1 MLTIVVPAM
10 SAAMDTE
17 TLAGYLELAGRL
29 TRDIDHIV
37 ERRRAA
43 LQVLEREG
51 SDTSKARRFL
61 GVAEELQ
68 RMIWS
73 DKEQLEKEM
82 QVLLKRQD
90 G

>member
-1 MLTIVVPAM
+1 M
-10 SAAMDTE
+10 SAAIDTE
-17 TLAGYLELAGRL
+17 TLAGYLELARRL

-43 LQVLEREG
+43 LQVLERKG
-51 SDTSKARRFL
+51 TDTSKAHRFL

-73 DKEQLEKEM
+73 DKEQLEKEI
-82 QVLLKRQD
+82 QELLKRQD

>member
-1 MLTIVVPAM
+1 MDIERLTG
-10 SAAMDTE
+10 D
-17 TLAGYLELAGRL
+17 LELARRL
-29 TRDIDHIV
+29 ARDIDALV

-51 SDTSKARRFL
+51 SDTSKARHL
-61 GVAEELQ
+61 LTGSEELR

-73 DKEQLEKEM
+73 DKEQLEKVM
-82 QVLLKRQD
+82 QELLNRQD